1 MIFLGP
7 IKSFDNGKKTP
18 FNTFNLIQVP
28 KRNYEIRTVGGE
40 SASNN
45 HTAFARARERERRE
59 RKKTE
64 KKNFVKQLNRPI
76 LHGSP
81 LPSRATIEIS
91 PCLLCALTLGYT
103 RLHGHKEK

>member
-1 MIFLGP
+1 MIFLVP
-7 IKSFDNGKKTP
+7 IKAFDNRKTP
-18 FNTFNLIQVP
+18 FNTFNLIQLPKVS
-28 KRNYEIRTVGGE
+28 KRNYEIRTVGGDP
-40 SASNN
+40 
-45 HTAFARARERERRE
+45 HPTITLHLQEREKE
-59 RKKTE
+59 RE
-64 KKNFVKQLNRPI
+64 KKDFVKQLNRPI